1 MGLLSEAIMVEL
13 GYSTREEA
21 EARLVQSLTSLISDW
36 PREPFSGFMVH
47 FTNRNHD
54 QLSEFSTIDTTE
66 LVLGALFAGNYFQ
79 GEVLALAQELLY
91 STQWSDAIKA
101 ADNPDIYPIVDADTG
116 TFRGTIRPYNE
127 YYLVAYIA
135 NLTSQAGSKANQ
147 YFETYMGTQ
156 GPPAGDGS
164 YPVHK
169 NYWGY
174 DLLTDN
180 PNIFMS
186 SFIPQFNYFLAKGYQ
201 LNSFYSS
208 MGSSW
213 LAADMKY
220 WSLALGPGSTIWGA
234 DVQGRVWGAG
244 AGPSPSGYG
253 VERIDGSADLVISAA
268 IMAGFLPAAD
278 DELKQTINSQL
289 DWLYDNNVCAYE
301 ARLPDGSTPKIL
313 WRCSVRIPDWRAPS
327 VDSIDFSTM
336 ILGYATN
343 FLPEGFYTKYA
354 A

>member
-1 MGLLSEAIMVEL
+1 MA
-13 GYSTREEA
+13 
-21 EARLVQSLTSLISDW
+21 
-36 PREPFSGFMVH
+36 
-47 FTNRNHD
+47 
-54 QLSEFSTIDTTE
+54 
-66 LVLGALFAGNYFQ
+66 
-79 GEVLALAQELLY
+79 
-91 STQWSDAIKA
+91 
-101 ADNPDIYPIVDADTG
+101 
-116 TFRGTIRPYNE
+116 
-127 YYLVAYIA
+127 
-135 NLTSQAGSKANQ
+135 
-147 YFETYMGTQ
+147 
-156 GPPAGDGS
+156 
-164 YPVHK
+164 
-169 NYWGY
+169 
-174 DLLTDN
+174 
-180 PNIFMS
+180 
-186 SFIPQFNYFLAKGYQ
+186 
-201 LNSFYSS
+201 
-208 MGSSW
+208 SSW

-301 ARLPDGSTPKIL
+301 ARLADGSTPKIL

-343 FLPEGFYTKYA
+343 FLPEGFYTRYA